1 MAAVVECDA
10 CHMHFKPEKIKH
22 IRVHKLSSAEQYLN
36 HTEEYFDLC
45 PECYE
50 KIKSLLN
57 LRGEKK

>member
-10 CHMHFKPEKIKH
+10 CHMHFKHTKIKH
-22 IRVHKLSSAEQYLN
+22 IRVYRLSSADEYTN